1 MAAAAALEHRRG
13 PAYQQLALCP
23 APVTSVP
30 HAGVESR
37 ASRPLRDM
45 RVSLQ
50 RLRFEVQAT
59 REFLASLSNDRTAMR
74 RINVREVR
82 IKVLSVAPTR
92 AETVA
97 FGSRERELF

>member
-1 MAAAAALEHRRG
+1 
-13 PAYQQLALCP
+13 LA
-23 APVTSVP
+23 
-30 HAGVESR
+30 ESF
-37 ASRPLRDM
+37 D
-45 RVSLQ
+45 
-50 RLRFEVQAT
+50 LRFEVQAT

-82 IKVLSVAPTR
+82 IKVLSAAPTR